1 MKAAVTLAPLMAH
14 GKHAPSR
21 PATLVRARELAV
33 PALRIAAVAF
43 GAMVVIALGLRVAHA
58 GALPGVTVAG
68 EDLSGMDAAR
78 IHDAMSALDRTRR
91 AQTISVVRAPVPD
104 AGATTPARIE
114 ATGEELGYEL
124 DVDATVDRILR
135 RGRQLNPFAAFAD
148 QMRAFFSAT
157 TVHPVQRVD
166 DEEFGKWLGR
176 AVRRLRVEPVEGS
189 LAFSGRTVARIEP
202 KPGAAVRREG
212 LRQDV
217 LAALFGRAPL
227 EVRARTR
234 PVTPLTTAADVDA
247 VEADARLALSAP
259 VLLRHEDVTVTL
271 TPADL
276 GAVLEVERVEEDEAT
291 TLRLVASPV
300 KLREQIPDDV
310 LAQIERDAE
319 DARFVVS
326 GASISVIAS
335 RDGFAFDAEAAAAQ
349 VTGLALKRGDRSAV
363 LTGEVTEPDLTTE
376 QARALEITEQVS
388 TFTTNF
394 PCCQSRVRN
403 IHRMAELVDGVVIQP
418 DETFSLNQHVGP
430 RTEEKGFA
438 SGGAIYDGEFVEQ
451 IGGGVSQFTTTM
463 FNAAFFGGYAIPVHK
478 AHSYYISRYPVGRE
492 ATLNW
497 PSVDLKIHN
506 NSPHGIL
513 VKTAVSGTSVTVS
526 FYGTKW
532 VEVRDHTGP
541 RRNVKPPGVK
551 YKDNPAL
558 PPGTEK
564 EISSGRE
571 GFDITVTRTLVFPDG
586 REESEKFFTRYLP
599 EPRVIERNTASPG
612 PSPSPGATPPPGG
625 SPPPSDGPTPPPQ

>member
-1 MKAAVTLAPLMAH
+1 
-14 GKHAPSR
+14 
-21 PATLVRARELAV
+21 
-33 PALRIAAVAF
+33 
-43 GAMVVIALGLRVAHA
+43 MVVVALGLRVARA
-58 GALPGVTVAG
+58 GALPGVIVAG
-68 EDLSGMDAAR
+68 QDLSGMDAAR
-78 IHDAMSALDRTRR
+78 IHDAMTALDQARR
-91 AQTISVVRAPVPD
+91 AQSIAVVRAPVPD
-104 AGATTPARIE
+104 AGATTAARIE
-114 ATGEELGYEL
+114 AAGEELGYEL

-135 RGRQLNPFAAFAD
+135 RGRQFNPFAAVAD
-148 QMRAFFSAT
+148 QVRAFFGAT

-166 DEEFGKWLGR
+166 DKVFGTWLNR

-189 LAFSGRTVARIEP
+189 LAFTGRTVARVEP

-217 LAALFGRAPL
+217 LAALFGQAPP

-247 VEADARLALSAP
+247 VEEDARLALSAP

-271 TPADL
+271 APTDL

-291 TLRLVASPV
+291 SLRLAASPE
-300 KLREQIPDDV
+300 KLRDQIPGDV
-310 LAQIERDAE
+310 LARIERKAE

-326 GASISVIAS
+326 GAAISVVPS
-335 RDGFAFDAEAAAAQ
+335 REGFAFDAEAAAAQ
-349 VTGLALKRGDRSAV
+349 VSELVLRRGDRSAE
-363 LTGEVTEPDLTTE
+363 LTGEVTEPELTTE

-403 IHRMAELVDGVVIQP
+403 IHRMAELVDGVVIEP

-430 RTEEKGFA
+430 RTVEKGFT

-478 AHSYYISRYPVGRE
+478 AHSYYISRYPAGRE

-497 PSVDLKIHN
+497 PGVDLKIHN

-532 VEVRDHTGP
+532 VEVGDQTGP

-564 EISSGRE
+564 QISAGRE
-571 GFDITVTRTLVFPDG
+571 GFDITVTRILTFPDG

-612 PSPSPGATPPPGG
+612 PSPSPGATSPSGT
-625 SPPPSDGPTPPPQ
+625 PPPSEGSTPPPQ